1 MDYKYIFYLQVRFLS
16 SKNEKI
22 IDLSYS
28 DIDPVYVPI
37 KKEIVDE
44 QDLQI
49 EDQHLINSVCFYD

>member
-49 EDQHLINSVCFYD
+49 EDQHSINSVCFYD

>member
-1 MDYKYIFYLQVRFLS
+1 MLQVRFLS

-28 DIDPVYVPI
+28 DIEPVYIPI

-44 QDLQI
+44 QDLHE
-49 EDQHLINSVCFYD
+49 EDQHSVNSVCFHD